1 MNRRIFFICSVLLL
15 SVHSISFSNKIPSAS
30 IGAQRVIRNGS
41 PVYDALASLAIEA
54 GVVPFA
60 TNGPMT
66 AGELQ
71 CYLDTIPY
79 DILSE
84 AGKKKYR
91 WIYDELHEQFF
102 GGASSILNIG
112 IDPSVSLEGYYKTN
126 AEIDW
131 LLPYK
136 DRNPVFSLPVFIA
149 AGDYAAVETEI
160 TVNVYES
167 VSLLHNNYSNI
178 PFSTYTQDGNFPHFA
193 YASLGAQAKGKSF
206 INFQIGKG
214 SLNIGRTQM
223 GSIIISDY
231 MRDISY
237 AKFSL
242 FSPAVR
248 FSSYVTQHEV
258 NKYMYF
264 HHIEGRPFPWLSVS
278 MLEGVIVN
286 APLELRF
293 LNPFM
298 IFHGFGAWQDYGDY
312 NHDIGQEG
320 SDYQDDDSRVS
331 SYLAFTLDIHPWK
344 YTRLYFLYAMNQF
357 QLQYELDT
365 DPKAASIPNGLGG
378 QCGFETYIPFGSGH
392 FFIGAEALYTTPWFY
407 IARNRHWSFTAEK
420 QELYLEEGKNH
431 IISWIGTP
439 FGPDTIAAQ
448 IAFGYSEQGLWK
460 TNLMYRFKVSGE
472 NDKDLFKPG
481 NEDYYPSTPEQA
493 SIMTPSGIPEYSHTV
508 AISGSY
514 EPIDGITLFG
524 QFGISFYTNFD
535 HHNGESQMGAEGA
548 LSVKVELY
556 DILQRLYAYY
566 IVKRGTAE

>member
-178 PFSTYTQDGNFPHFA
+178 PFGTYYIDGNFPHFA
-193 YASLGAQAKGKSF
+193 YASFGAQAKGKSF
-206 INFQIGKG
+206 INFQIGRG

-223 GSIIISDY
+223 GSIIISDN
-231 MRDISY
+231 MRDITY
-237 AKFSL
+237 AKLSL

-264 HHIEGRPFPWLSVS
+264 HQLEGRPLPWLSVS
-278 MLEGVIVN
+278 LLEGVIVN
-286 APLELRF
+286 APLELRY

-312 NHDIGQEG
+312 NDDLANGT
-320 SDYQDDDSRVS
+320 YPDDDSRVS
-331 SYLAFTLDIHPWK
+331 SYLAFTLDVHPWK

-420 QELYLEEGKNH
+420 QSFFEETKGTR

-439 FGPDTIAAQ
+439 FGPDTIAGQ
-448 IAFGYSEQGLWK
+448 ISFGYIVQGLWK

-472 NDKDLFKPG
+472 NDTSMFLTNG
-481 NEDYYPSTPEQA
+481 YYPDTPEEA
-493 SIMTPSGIPEYSHTV
+493 SIVTPSGIPEYGHTV
-508 AISGSY
+508 VLSGAYS
-514 EPIDGITLFG
+514 PLDGVTFFAQLG
-524 QFGISFYTNFD
+524 LSCYVNRD
-535 HHNGESQMGAEGA
+535 HVVNNTQLGFEGC
-548 LSVKVELY
+548 LSVKIEVY
-556 DILQRLYAYY
+556 DILQRLY
-566 IVKRGTAE
+566 VWKG